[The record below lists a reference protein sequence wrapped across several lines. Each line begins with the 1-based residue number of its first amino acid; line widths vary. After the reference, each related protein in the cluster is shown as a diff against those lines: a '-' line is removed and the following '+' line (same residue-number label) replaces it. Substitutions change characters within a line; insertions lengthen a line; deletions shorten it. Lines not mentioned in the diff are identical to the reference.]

1 MTVSIE
7 FHGATAEILLAGNI
21 DYSTQ
26 EEIRDVNQRA
36 LSNDQVK
43 EIHVDCAGV
52 TFLDSSA
59 IRGLLILQKEANAQ
73 GKTVVLLNCSD
84 STREVFEIGGFD
96 RMFTFL

>member
-7 FHGATAEILLAGNI
+7 FHGTTAEILLAGNI

-26 EEIRDVNQRA
+26 EEIREVNQQA
-36 LSNDQVK
+36 LSNDRVK
-43 EIHVDCAGV
+43 EIQVNCADV
-52 TFLDSSA
+52 TFFDSSA
-59 IRGLLILQKEANAQ
+59 IRALVILQKEASAQ
-73 GKTVVLLNCSD
+73 GKTVALLNCSD